1 MKTFVVVLFPQK
13 LIKKEMSEGDREKR
27 AFILL
32 GIPISREP
40 SRDSILRTRPPAP
53 CRDAK

>member
-1 MKTFVVVLFPQK
+1 MKTFVVVLLSQK
-13 LIKKEMSEGDREKR
+13 RIKKEMSEGDREKR